1 MKLVLFCGGPAIYG
15 KGVPKPLM
23 LLSTGETLLGLF
35 SKMPVFRNA
44 SSVELLVED
53 QFESDFAKEA
63 ESLGPHVKLQM
74 SRDFS
79 STGEKLRDYCRN
91 SAEPDTMTLFSYPDV
106 FFFGEICSDFFTDDD
121 KVWLSSRS
129 ALSRFPRFF
138 PEPYGPRLLSISGPG
153 EKQGS
158 NRVLMFGGHIVAKPE
173 ILVQPLDSWI
183 DGLDSESQI
192 LEEQGFSSFVRSG
205 LAAHFELL
213 GSWLQADSPRDLVR
227 IASQVDQLDR

>member
-15 KGVPKPLM
+15 NGVPKPLM
-23 LLSTGETLLGLF
+23 VLNEGETLLGLF
-35 SKMPVFRNA
+35 SKTNIFRNA

-63 ESLGPHVKLQM
+63 KLMGPHVRLRA
-74 SRDFS
+74 SEDFS
-79 STGEKLRDYCRN
+79 STGNKLRDYCRN
-91 SAEPDTMTLFSYPDV
+91 SAEPETLTIFSYPDI
-106 FFFGEICSDFFTDDD
+106 FFFGEIGGDFLSDDS

-158 NRVLMFGGHIVAKPE
+158 NRVLMFGGHIIAKPE
-173 ILVQPLDSWI
+173 ILIQALDSWMI
-183 DGLDSESQI
+183 SNDSKNPI
-192 LEEQGFSSFVRSG
+192 LEEQGFSFLVRSG

-213 GSWLQADSPRDLVR
+213 GNWLQADSPRDLAR
-227 IASQVDQLDR
+227 IANQVDQLNQ